1 MVVQASC
8 DNENKRGSTTYLF
21 YYESGWSIAII
32 WEVSEIPHDPMDC
45 RLPGSSVHR
54 RILQARIVE
63 WVAISFSSGSLWA
76 MDWTQSRAF
85 QADSLP
91 FVPPGKPVE
100 DTGRIIIPASQGQPL
115 FVFLFVSLSVN
126 IHTHIQTHT
135 YTRVLSLC
143 CCQFTDIG
151 MAVRLRWSLWGRG
164 PGVPFLVFSCIN
176 LHKHQE
182 QLVYFESLEPVLA
195 KLLYLIWFYMK
206 KFHKWENWSL

>member
-1 MVVQASC
+1 MLLQPTLIPACNSSNLAFLMVCSAYRL
-8 DNENKRGSTTYLF
+8 NKQGDSRQPCCTPFLILNQSVVPYRVLPVTSWPAYRFLRRQVRWPG
-21 YYESGWSIAII
+21 
-32 WEVSEIPHDPMDC
+32 IPISLRAFH
-45 RLPGSSVHR
+45 
-54 RILQARIVE
+54 
-63 WVAISFSSGSLWA
+63 SFS
-76 MDWTQSRAF
+76 
-85 QADSLP
+85 
-91 FVPPGKPVE
+91 
-100 DTGRIIIPASQGQPL
+100 L